1 MSHRRKV
8 QAAAAAPQDFDALQ
22 PSNRSLPYVAIAGFV
37 AHLTCGVV
45 SSLFPDESFGQIL
58 SWQIGT
64 GCAITA
70 NVVMGVWLA
79 RKGADL
85 AAAGFTMLG
94 IVDTVFFSG
103 LVVNT
108 IEYRIAATGNLLLV
122 PALILVTFCR
132 LFPRWVKVGGWLVG
146 ALFLVSYARV
156 ARGTH
161 RPGEAMQV
169 ASFLGQEVLGVI
181 WSVYIWREARRER

>member
-1 MSHRRKV
+1 
-8 QAAAAAPQDFDALQ
+8 
-22 PSNRSLPYVAIAGFV
+22 
-37 AHLTCGVV
+37 
-45 SSLFPDESFGQIL
+45 
-58 SWQIGT
+58 
-64 GCAITA
+64 
-70 NVVMGVWLA
+70 MGVWLA
-79 RKGADL
+79 RRGADL

-132 LFPRWVKVGGWLVG
+132 LFPRWVKVAGWLVG

-161 RPGEAMQV
+161 HPGEAMQV